1 MSAAPDPAELA
12 PSRDPAAYGRRP
24 LFSSAFFIWLL
35 LCLACLAAGAAIGRF
50 GFPAEPAPR
59 VEAPAPE
66 ATPRASPNIPALA
79 PTGPMTAPASS
90 GATPAAD
97 ASADAALSDRVAKLE
112 AGASRE
118 DQAAAQAL
126 AASSL
131 SVAAEGAA
139 PFDRDLAA
147 FERLAPDD
155 PDLRALVPLAVR
167 GAPNRTTLAATLPD
181 FAAAAVVAA
190 REPAPDAGFFTKLW
204 ALFGKVVIV
213 RRVDPTGAGVDG
225 LLARAQEQTSAGD
238 LEDAL
243 ATLERLPA
251 PARAQLADWTAAAG
265 RRIEIDQHI
274 AAIRAR
280 ALAALTAPPANA
292 PAASVQGPHP

>member
-59 VEAPAPE
+59 VEPAAPDS
-66 ATPRASPNIPALA
+66 TPRTSPNIPPA
-79 PTGPMTAPASS
+79 PTGPMTAPPSS
-90 GATPAAD
+90 GAALGAG
-97 ASADAALSDRVAKLE
+97 ASVDAALGDRVAKLE

-118 DQAAAQAL
+118 DQAAAAAL

-167 GAPNRTTLAATLPD
+167 GAPSRATLAATLPD

-190 REPAPDAGFFTKLW
+190 REPAKDAGFFAKLW

-213 RRVDPTGAGVDG
+213 RKVDPTGAGVDG
-225 LLARAQEQTSAGD
+225 LLARAQQQASAGD
-238 LEDAL
+238 VEDAV
-243 ATLERLPA
+243 ATLERLPG
-251 PARAQLADWTAAAG
+251 PARAELADWTAAAG
-265 RRIEIDQHI
+265 RRIEIDQRI

-280 ALAALTAPPANA
+280 ALSALTSPASAPGVP
-292 PAASVQGPHP
+292 VQGARS